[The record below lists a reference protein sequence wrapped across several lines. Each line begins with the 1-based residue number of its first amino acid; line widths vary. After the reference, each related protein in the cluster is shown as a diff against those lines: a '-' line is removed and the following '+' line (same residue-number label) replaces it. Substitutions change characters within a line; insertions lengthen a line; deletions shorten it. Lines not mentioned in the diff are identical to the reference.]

1 MKFEYVIDIPLNCRK
16 NKISSCPFNRPP
28 SYDFSKFSK
37 VTIFTSRSGFL
48 KKNLSLWR
56 NMSNFSSSLN
66 SGNLPKATH
75 FEKETNTAVEC
86 EEQPGLMASF
96 VLINGHRSAR
106 TGNTA
111 TQAKQTTSVSASTVV
126 EEKSCYFRRFPK
138 HKQPCSSDGSEPA
151 SS

>member
-1 MKFEYVIDIPLNCRK
+1 MPPNCPKTKFHPAH
-16 NKISSCPFNRPP
+16 FNPP
-28 SYDFSKFSK
+28 TSYEFTKLPK
-37 VTIFTSRSGFL
+37 VTIFTSHSGYL
-48 KKNLSLWR
+48 KKILSLWR

-111 TQAKQTTSVSASTVV
+111 TQAKQTTSVSASAVV
-126 EEKSCYFRRFPK
+126 EEKSCYFRKFPK